1 MRGSLTGEAA
11 SAIAGLDDP
20 VDRRSI
26 VIARLE
32 RIPFSRFHFHLA
44 SILAVGTFFDAFDA
58 LTIAVALTVIFT
70 SLHIGFVNAGLLIS
84 AGYVG
89 QFVGAWVFG
98 YLSEVY
104 GRKFAF
110 IASMSLFGALS
121 VATAFAWNFESLLV
135 LRLVQG
141 LGLGGEVP
149 AAAAL
154 FNEYLRAVNRGR
166 IGLLYQSVFIWG
178 ALLAPLIGL
187 AVFGIFG
194 HDLGWRVLFLLGGLP
209 LIDAIYAIFAL
220 PESVRW
226 LAHRGRSEEAEK
238 ILDRME
244 AVPRRAPL
252 PPLMVKRQPVARKMR
267 LGELFAPAYRNRT
280 IVVWVQAA
288 ATFFV
293 AYGYNIWLPTLY
305 VRIGGL
311 PISYALMLS
320 VVSWIVTLTTMYAQ
334 AYLLETI
341 GRKPLFVFGFAMIA
355 MGGLGGAVI
364 VMAFHATSWQ
374 ILFGVQLAMGLG
386 TAMNSSAG
394 VSYTAELYPTRMR
407 GWGVA
412 TATSMNRL
420 ASIISPTAVGAL
432 LAANLGIASVFAMFG
447 VAGLIATIV
456 MAALGVET
464 KHRTLE
470 ELSP

>member
-1 MRGSLTGEAA
+1 MR
-11 SAIAGLDDP
+11 
-20 VDRRSI
+20 
-26 VIARLE
+26 
-32 RIPFSRFHFHLA
+32 LA
-44 SILAVGTFFDAFDA
+44 SILGVGTFFDAFDA
-58 LTIAVALTVIFT
+58 LTIAVALTVIFG

-84 AGYVG
+84 AGYAG
-89 QFVGAWVFG
+89 QFVGAWFFG

-110 IASMSLFGALS
+110 IASMTLFGLLS
-121 VATAFAWNFESLLV
+121 IATAFAWNFESLFV

-154 FNEYLRAVNRGR
+154 FNEYLRTVNRGR

-178 ALLAPLIGL
+178 ALLSPIIGL
-187 AVFGIFG
+187 AVFGLFG
-194 HDLGWRVLFLLGGLP
+194 QDIGWRVLFLLGGLP
-209 LIDAIYAIFAL
+209 LLDALYAMVAL

-226 LAHRGRSEEAEK
+226 LAHRGRAAAAEK
-238 ILDRME
+238 ILDEME
-244 AVPRRAPL
+244 AVPRRTPL
-252 PPLMVKRQPVARKMR
+252 PPLQVRRQPPEQKMR
-267 LGELFAPAYRNRT
+267 LGELFAPAYRRRT
-280 IVVWVQAA
+280 IVVWVQSA

-311 PISYALMLS
+311 PVSYALWLS
-320 VVSWIVTLTTMYAQ
+320 VVSWAVTLGTMYGQ

-355 MGGLGGAVI
+355 IGGVGGAILVT
-364 VMAFHATSWQ
+364 AAHATGWP
-374 ILFGVQLAMGLG
+374 ILFGVQLFMGFG

-394 VSYTAELYPTRMR
+394 ITYTAELYPTRMR
-407 GWGVA
+407 GWGVSLA
-412 TATSMNRL
+412 SSMNRL
-420 ASIISPTAVGAL
+420 ASIIAPTAVGAL
-432 LAANLGIASVFAMFG
+432 LAAGLGIGSVFALFG
-447 VAGLIATIV
+447 LAGLIAMIV
-456 MAALGVET
+456 LATMGIET

-470 ELSP
+470 ELFALDGSAFRE

>member
-11 SAIAGLDDP
+11 AAIGGLDDAI
-20 VDRRSI
+20 DRRSI
-26 VIARLE
+26 IIARLE

-98 YLSEVY
+98 YLSEVH

-110 IASMSLFGALS
+110 VASMSLFGALS

-154 FNEYLRAVNRGR
+154 FNEYLRTANRGR
-166 IGLLYQSVFIWG
+166 ISVLYQSVFIWG
-178 ALLAPLIGL
+178 ALLAPVVGIG
-187 AVFGIFG
+187 VFGLFG
-194 HDLGWRVLFLLGGLP
+194 QDLGWRVLFLLGGLP

-220 PESVRW
+220 PKSVRW
-226 LAHRGRSEEAEK
+226 LAHRGRGDEAEQ
-238 ILDRME
+238 ILATME
-244 AVPRRAPL
+244 AVPRRTPL
-252 PPLMVKRQPVARKMR
+252 PPLSVKRQPAQQKMR
-267 LGELFAPAYRNRT
+267 LGELFSPTYRNRT

-311 PISYALMLS
+311 PVSYALILS
-320 VVSWIVTLTTMYAQ
+320 VVSWAVTLATMYGQ
-334 AYLLETI
+334 AFLLETI

-355 MGGLGGAVI
+355 MGGLGGALI
-364 VMAFHATSWQ
+364 VMAFHATNWQ
-374 ILFGVQLAMGLG
+374 VLFGVQLFMGFG

-394 VSYTAELYPTRMR
+394 ISYTAELYPTRMR
-407 GWGVA
+407 GWGIA

-432 LAANLGIASVFAMFG
+432 LAAGLGIASVFAMFG
-447 VAGLIATIV
+447 VAGLGAMIV
-456 MAALGVET
+456 LAALGIET

>member
-1 MRGSLTGEAA
+1 MRGSLAGDAA
-11 SAIAGLDDP
+11 LVLDDTGDP
-20 VDRRSI
+20 ADRRSLI
-26 VIARLE
+26 IARLE
-32 RIPFSRFHFHLA
+32 RIPFSRFHLHLA

-58 LTIAVALTVIFT
+58 LTIAVALTVIFA

-84 AGYVG
+84 AGYAG
-89 QFVGAWVFG
+89 QFAGAWVFG
-98 YLSEVY
+98 YLSEVR

-110 IASMSLFGALS
+110 VASMAMFGVLS
-121 VATAFAWNFESLLV
+121 IATAFAWDFQSLFW

-141 LGLGGEVP
+141 IGLGGEVP
-149 AAAAL
+149 AAGVL

-178 ALLAPLIGL
+178 ALLAPVIGIV
-187 AVFGIFG
+187 VFDIFG
-194 HDLGWRVLFLLGGLP
+194 QDLGWRVLFLLGGLP

-226 LAHRGRSEEAEK
+226 LAHRQRPAEAER
-238 ILDRME
+238 ILETME
-244 AVPRRAPL
+244 AVPRRTPL
-252 PPLMVKRQPVARKMR
+252 PPLSVKRQAGERKMR
-267 LGELFAPAYRNRT
+267 LGELFSPAYRRRT
-280 IVVWVQAA
+280 LVVWVQAA

-311 PISYALMLS
+311 PVSYALMLS
-320 VVSWIVTLTTMYAQ
+320 VVSWAVTLVTMYAQ
-334 AYLLETI
+334 AYLLETV
-341 GRKPLFVFGFAMIA
+341 GRKPLFVFGFATIA
-355 MGGLGGAVI
+355 LGGLGGALV
-364 VMAFHATSWQ
+364 VVAFDATNWQ
-374 ILFGVQLAMGLG
+374 MLFAVQLAMGLG

-394 VSYTAELYPTRMR
+394 VSYAAELYPTRMR
-407 GWGVA
+407 GWGLA

-420 ASIISPTAVGAL
+420 ASIVSPTAVGAL
-432 LAANLGIASVFAMFG
+432 LAAGLGIASVFAMFG
-447 VAGLIATIV
+447 VAGLIAMIV
-456 MAALGVET
+456 LAAWGIET

>member
-1 MRGSLTGEAA
+1 MRGSLTGDASLAIDDAA
-11 SAIAGLDDP
+11 AAG
-20 VDRRSI
+20 RRGLI
-26 VIARLE
+26 IARLE
-32 RIPFSRFHFHLA
+32 RIPFSRFHFRLA
-44 SILAVGTFFDAFDA
+44 SILGVGTFFDAFDA

-84 AGYVG
+84 AGYAG

-110 IASMSLFGALS
+110 IASMSLFGLLS
-121 VATAFAWNFESLLV
+121 IATAFAWNFESLFV

-154 FNEYLRAVNRGR
+154 FNEYLRTVNRGR
-166 IGLLYQSVFIWG
+166 IGLLYQSLFIWG
-178 ALLAPLIGL
+178 ALLSPVIGL
-187 AVFGIFG
+187 LVFNIFG
-194 HDLGWRVLFLLGGLP
+194 QDVGWRVLFLLGGLP
-209 LIDAIYAIFAL
+209 LIDAIYGLVAL

-226 LAHRGRSEEAEK
+226 LAHRGRAAEAEK
-238 ILDRME
+238 ILDEME
-244 AVPRRAPL
+244 AVPRKTPL
-252 PPLMVKRQPVARKMR
+252 PPLSVLPQPAARKMR
-267 LGELFAPAYRNRT
+267 LGELFSPAYRRRT
-280 IVVWVQAA
+280 IVVWVQSA

-305 VRIGGL
+305 VKIGGL
-311 PISYALMLS
+311 PISYALTLS
-320 VVSWIVTLTTMYAQ
+320 IASWVVTLGTMYTQ

-355 MGGLGGAVI
+355 LGGVGGAVI
-364 VMAFHATSWQ
+364 VTTLHVTGWP
-374 ILFGVQLAMGLG
+374 ILFGVQLFMGLG

-407 GWGVA
+407 GWGVSLA
-412 TATSMNRL
+412 SSMNRL
-420 ASIISPTAVGAL
+420 ASIVSPTAVGAL
-432 LAANLGIASVFAMFG
+432 LAAGLGIGSVFAMFG
-447 VAGLIATIV
+447 LAGLVAMIVFAT
-456 MAALGVET
+456 LGVET